1 MCAANQSAA
10 ILCSTNKSPDW
21 RYDLPGQRKLLAN
34 IWCAVYV
41 SVAFSPTGFP
51 PVHMRAFDH
60 ELGRRK
66 DRCGIDVV
74 GGIDKAKVQGHGSSQ
89 VAKTPNQT
97 RQPED
102 DVIASFCVAFNRS
115 GRIQYP
121 KHSQGFSPALAG
133 CFLSRSCHNL
143 CLSMLNRTRSTRL
156 LT

>member
-1 MCAANQSAA
+1 M
-10 ILCSTNKSPDW
+10 
-21 RYDLPGQRKLLAN
+21 PGQRKLLAN

-97 RQPED
+97 GQPED
-102 DVIASFCVAFNRS
+102 DVIADILC
-115 GRIQYP
+115 GIQQVG
-121 KHSQGFSPALAG
+121 KD
-133 CFLSRSCHNL
+133 SRSKTF
-143 CLSMLNRTRSTRL
+143 SRL
-156 LT
+156 